1 MKLTQD
7 DQIVLL
13 KAGMESIFLLWFYDD
28 EKKGVKPILKLMK
41 NITEL
46 YISDLLLILSMSIPY
61 ENVYLQVFQ
70 VF

>member
-13 KAGMESIFLLWFYDD
+13 KAGMESIFLLWL
-28 EKKGVKPILKLMK
+28 EKRGKPILKLMK

-61 ENVYLQVFQ
+61 QNVYIQVFQ